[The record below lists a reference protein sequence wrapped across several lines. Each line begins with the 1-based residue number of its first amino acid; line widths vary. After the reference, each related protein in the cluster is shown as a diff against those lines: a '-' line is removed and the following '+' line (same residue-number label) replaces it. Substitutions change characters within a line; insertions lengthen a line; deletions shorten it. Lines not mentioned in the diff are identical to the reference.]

1 MVSLPPNIGCFMSWT
16 ASSNNS
22 LLDALTA
29 LAPDSSKNTLRSWIS
44 QGRIEVEGKM
54 IKDPKFVVK
63 KGSSIV
69 LGVRKQF
76 INYGIEILHEDRS
89 VIVIHKPEGLLSVG
103 TDYSPFKN
111 VHGFLK
117 RRAPG
122 RTVYPVHRLDRETS
136 GVMMFAY
143 TEDAKDH
150 LKKQFEMHS
159 IQREYIAIVEGTL
172 SEGKGTWRSF
182 LVEDERYHVKSTTQD
197 AGGKE
202 AITHYTV
209 MQKNKFTSMI
219 KLKLETGKKNQ
230 IRVHCSEAGYP
241 VVGDEKYGSK
251 CIKPP
256 RMYLHAAL
264 LGFIHPDTEKPM
276 LFERHPSPDF
286 FAGMK
291 KKIGIDP
298 LEQLG
303 KE

>member
-1 MVSLPPNIGCFMSWT
+1 MSWT
-16 ASSNNS
+16 ASSNSS
-22 LLDALTA
+22 LLDTLTL

-44 QGRIEVEGKM
+44 QGRVEVEERM
-54 IKDPKFVVK
+54 IKDPKFLVK
-63 KGSSIV
+63 KGASIT
-69 LGVRKQF
+69 LGLRKQF
-76 INYGIEILHEDRS
+76 INYGIEVLHEDKS
-89 VIVIHKPEGLLSVG
+89 LIVIHKPEGLLSVS

-117 RRAPG
+117 RRSPG

-143 TEDAKDH
+143 TEEANDH

-159 IQREYIAIVEGTL
+159 IQREYIAIIEG
-172 SEGKGTWRSF
+172 SPAESKGTWRSF
-182 LVEDERYHVKSTTQD
+182 LIEDDRYHVKSTSLD
-197 AGGKE
+197 NGGKE
-202 AITHYTV
+202 AITHYTL
-209 MQKNKFTSMI
+209 MQKTKFTSMI
-219 KLKLETGKKNQ
+219 KLRLETGKKNQ
-230 IRVHCSEAGYP
+230 IRVHCSEAGHP

-264 LGFIHPDTEKPM
+264 LGFIHPDTEQPL
-276 LFERHPSPDF
+276 LFDRKPSPDF

-291 KKIGIDP
+291 KKIAFDP
-298 LEQLG
+298 LQQLG